1 MNGRQLELTKLI
13 LLGKERGYLTFS
25 EITEHLPDDVQ
36 GGGQID
42 GIIAFINNMGI
53 DLRQELAKI
62 YTFKRPV

>member
-1 MNGRQLELTKLI
+1 MNERQSELKKLI

-42 GIIAFINNMGI
+42 GIIAIINDTGI
-53 DLRQELAKI
+53 EVRQEVAKI
-62 YTFKRPV
+62 YPFKRPD